1 MKQVLE
7 KYMGVILFYLV
18 IIGMIL
24 LVNVRYNYLN
34 STLDNVTY
42 AYNN

>member
-24 LVNVRYNYLN
+24 LVNVRYSYLN
-34 STLDNVTY
+34 SSEENVTY